1 MINSTSTSDQDMLT
15 ELRILGSIRENDRI
29 STNNAIKPQVRIQK
43 PSLFRGL
50 NRLCHSESRG
60 NNIMFIQSLFQ
71 VVIEKYTAALLRKNS
86 VLSERIIVETMK
98 AIEGINR
105 LKRTYEDDLQF
116 QACINIS
123 SETVQIHLGI
133 EEKSETH
140 NILMDNTAELKDE
153 ISNQDGS
160 NENAE
165 EGEDD

>member
-43 PSLFRGL
+43 PALLRGL
-50 NRLCHSESRG
+50 SRLYNSESRG

-71 VVIEKYTAALLRKNS
+71 VVIEKYNAAVMRKND
-86 VLSERIIVETMK
+86 VLSERIILETQH
-98 AIEGINR
+98 AIEGINK

-123 SETVQIHLGI
+123 IDTVQIHLGI
-133 EEKSETH
+133 EEKTESQIEVGMH
-140 NILMDNTAELKDE
+140 HSGEM
-153 ISNQDGS
+153 NQVSYDT
-160 NENAE
+160 
-165 EGEDD
+165 

>member
-43 PSLFRGL
+43 PALLRGL
-50 NRLCHSESRG
+50 SRLYNSESRG

-71 VVIEKYTAALLRKNS
+71 VVIEKYNAAVLRKNE
-86 VLSERIIVETMK
+86 VLSERIILETQH
-98 AIEGINR
+98 AIEGINK

-123 SETVQIHLGI
+123 IETVQIHLGI
-133 EEKSETH
+133 EEKTESQIEVGMH
-140 NILMDNTAELKDE
+140 HSGEM
-153 ISNQDGS
+153 NQVSYDT
-160 NENAE
+160 
-165 EGEDD
+165 

>member
-43 PSLFRGL
+43 PALLRGL
-50 NRLCHSESRG
+50 SRLYNSESRG

-71 VVIEKYTAALLRKNS
+71 VVIEKYNAAVMRKNN
-86 VLSERIIVETMK
+86 VLSERIILETQH
-98 AIEGINR
+98 AIEGINK

-123 SETVQIHLGI
+123 IETVQIHLGI
-133 EEKSETH
+133 EEKPETQ
-140 NILMDNTAELKDE
+140 TE
-153 ISNQDGS
+153 IGMHHS
-160 NENAE
+160 
-165 EGEDD
+165 GEINLVSYDT

>member
-43 PSLFRGL
+43 PALLRGL
-50 NRLCHSESRG
+50 SRLYNSESRG

-71 VVIEKYTAALLRKNS
+71 VVIEKYNAAVLRKND
-86 VLSERIIVETMK
+86 VLSERIILETQH
-98 AIEGINR
+98 AIEGINK

-123 SETVQIHLGI
+123 IETVQIHLGI
-133 EEKSETH
+133 EEKTESQIEVGMH
-140 NILMDNTAELKDE
+140 HSGEM
-153 ISNQDGS
+153 NQVSYDT
-160 NENAE
+160 
-165 EGEDD
+165 

>member
-43 PSLFRGL
+43 PSVFRGL
-50 NRLCHSESRG
+50 SRLCHSESRS

-71 VVIEKYTAALLRKNS
+71 VVIEKYNAALMRKNS
-86 VLSERIIVETMK
+86 VLSERIILETMN
-98 AIEGINR
+98 AVEGINR

-123 SETVQIHLGI
+123 IETVQIHLGI
-133 EEKSETH
+133 EDKPENH
-140 NILMDNTAELKDE
+140 NMLVSNTEVLEELSKD
-153 ISNQDGS
+153 SSD
-160 NENAE
+160 E
-165 EGEDD
+165 EES

>member
-43 PSLFRGL
+43 PALLRGL
-50 NRLCHSESRG
+50 SRLYNSESRG

-71 VVIEKYTAALLRKNS
+71 VVIEKYNAAVMRKNE
-86 VLSERIIVETMK
+86 VLSERIILETQH
-98 AIEGINR
+98 AIEGINK

-123 SETVQIHLGI
+123 IETVQIHLGI
-133 EEKSETH
+133 EEKTESQIEVGMH
-140 NILMDNTAELKDE
+140 HSGEM
-153 ISNQDGS
+153 NQVSYDT
-160 NENAE
+160 
-165 EGEDD
+165 

>member
-43 PSLFRGL
+43 PALFRGL

-86 VLSERIIVETMK
+86 VLSERIILETMK

-123 SETVQIHLGI
+123 IETVQIHLGI
-133 EEKSETH
+133 EEETG
-140 NILMDNTAELKDE
+140 NP
-153 ISNQDGS
+153 
-160 NENAE
+160 
-165 EGEDD
+165 

>member
-43 PSLFRGL
+43 PAIMRGL
-50 NRLCHSESRG
+50 NRLFHSESRS

-71 VVIEKYTAALLRKNS
+71 VVIEKYNAAVLRKNV
-86 VLSERIIVETMK
+86 VLSDRIKAEIYN
-98 AIEGINR
+98 AIEGIDR

-123 SETVQIHLGI
+123 IETVRIHLGI
-133 EEKSETH
+133 KDRVELQEEH
-140 NILMDNTAELKDE
+140 PAEPPDE
-153 ISNQDGS
+153 YLERIKPVQ
-160 NENAE
+160 E
-165 EGEDD
+165 EDSIVSS

>member
-43 PSLFRGL
+43 PALLRGL
-50 NRLCHSESRG
+50 SRLYNSESRG

-71 VVIEKYTAALLRKNS
+71 VVIEKYNAAVMRKTD
-86 VLSERIIVETMK
+86 VLSERIILETQH
-98 AIEGINR
+98 AIDGINK

-123 SETVQIHLGI
+123 IETVQIHLGI
-133 EEKSETH
+133 EEKTESQIEVGMH
-140 NILMDNTAELKDE
+140 HSGEM
-153 ISNQDGS
+153 NQVSYDT
-160 NENAE
+160 
-165 EGEDD
+165 

>member
-71 VVIEKYTAALLRKNS
+71 VVIEKYNAAVMRKNE
-86 VLSERIIVETMK
+86 VLSERIILETQH
-98 AIEGINR
+98 AIEGINK

-123 SETVQIHLGI
+123 IETVQIHLGI
-133 EEKSETH
+133 EEKTESQIEVGMH
-140 NILMDNTAELKDE
+140 HSGEM
-153 ISNQDGS
+153 NQVSYDT
-160 NENAE
+160 
-165 EGEDD
+165 

>member
-43 PSLFRGL
+43 PALLRGL
-50 NRLCHSESRG
+50 SRLYNSESRG

-71 VVIEKYTAALLRKNS
+71 VVIEKYNAAVMRKND
-86 VLSERIIVETMK
+86 VLSERIILETQH
-98 AIEGINR
+98 AIEGINK

-123 SETVQIHLGI
+123 IETVQIHLGI
-133 EEKSETH
+133 EEKTESQIEVGMH
-140 NILMDNTAELKDE
+140 HSGEM
-153 ISNQDGS
+153 NQVSYDT
-160 NENAE
+160 
-165 EGEDD
+165 

>member
-43 PSLFRGL
+43 PALLRGL
-50 NRLCHSESRG
+50 SRLYNSESRG

-71 VVIEKYTAALLRKNS
+71 VVIEKYNAAVMRKNE
-86 VLSERIIVETMK
+86 VLSERIILETQH
-98 AIEGINR
+98 AIEGINK

-123 SETVQIHLGI
+123 IETVQIHLGI
-133 EEKSETH
+133 EEKTESQIEVDMH
-140 NILMDNTAELKDE
+140 HSGEM
-153 ISNQDGS
+153 NQVSYDT
-160 NENAE
+160 
-165 EGEDD
+165 

>member
-43 PSLFRGL
+43 PALLRGL
-50 NRLCHSESRG
+50 SRLYNSESRG

-71 VVIEKYTAALLRKNS
+71 VVIEKYNAAVMRKNE
-86 VLSERIIVETMK
+86 VLSERIILETQH
-98 AIEGINR
+98 AIEGINK

-123 SETVQIHLGI
+123 IETVQIHLGI
-133 EEKSETH
+133 EEKTESQIEVGMH
-140 NILMDNTAELKDE
+140 HSVEM
-153 ISNQDGS
+153 NQVSYDT
-160 NENAE
+160 
-165 EGEDD
+165 

>member
-43 PSLFRGL
+43 PALLRGL
-50 NRLCHSESRG
+50 SRLYNSESRG

-71 VVIEKYTAALLRKNS
+71 VVIEKYNAAVMRKNE
-86 VLSERIIVETMK
+86 VLSERIILETQR
-98 AIEGINR
+98 AIEGINK

-123 SETVQIHLGI
+123 IETVQIHLGI
-133 EEKSETH
+133 EEKPETQPEVGIH
-140 NILMDNTAELKDE
+140 H
-153 ISNQDGS
+153 S
-160 NENAE
+160 
-165 EGEDD
+165 GEMNLVAYDT

>member
-43 PSLFRGL
+43 PALLRGL
-50 NRLCHSESRG
+50 SRLYNSESRG

-71 VVIEKYTAALLRKNS
+71 VVIEKYNAAVMRKND
-86 VLSERIIVETMK
+86 VLSERIILETQH
-98 AIEGINR
+98 AIDGINK

-123 SETVQIHLGI
+123 IETVQIHLGI
-133 EEKSETH
+133 EEKTESQIEVGMH
-140 NILMDNTAELKDE
+140 HSGEM
-153 ISNQDGS
+153 NQVSYDT
-160 NENAE
+160 
-165 EGEDD
+165 

>member
-43 PSLFRGL
+43 PALLRGL
-50 NRLCHSESRG
+50 SRLYNSESRG

-71 VVIEKYTAALLRKNS
+71 VVIEKYNAAVMRKND
-86 VLSERIIVETMK
+86 VLSERIILETQH
-98 AIEGINR
+98 AIDGINK

-123 SETVQIHLGI
+123 IETVQIHLGI
-133 EEKSETH
+133 EEKTESQIEVGMHHSGEMNQVSYET
-140 NILMDNTAELKDE
+140 
-153 ISNQDGS
+153 
-160 NENAE
+160 
-165 EGEDD
+165 